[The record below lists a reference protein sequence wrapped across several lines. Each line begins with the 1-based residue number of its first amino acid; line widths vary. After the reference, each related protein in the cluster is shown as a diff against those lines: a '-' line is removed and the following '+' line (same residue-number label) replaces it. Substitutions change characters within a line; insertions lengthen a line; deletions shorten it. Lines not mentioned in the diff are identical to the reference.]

1 MLTNYE
7 EIVNNFA
14 SPTLVIAGPGAGKTY
29 LLADRVMRLLKNK
42 TNKETITVLAFTK
55 DARQRMQDELTDPK
69 GHWKLQFKQLPRILT
84 THSLAFEILNEN
96 PHDLGLLKT
105 NLSVQE
111 DSDVKQLMYRDAALI
126 LDFDEEDGRD
136 AHKCKQHGDC
146 RKRSSEKKCQICI
159 KYWEIMRKCNRVD
172 FDDQVL
178 FACEILEK
186 NSEILTKYQSRANHL
201 LLDEYQDFNAAQFR
215 LIELLSRKSRNGLFV
230 VGDDAQSIYGFRGG
244 SPKFI
249 LRFRQDFPNAQ
260 IGSLPYN
267 RRCPKGIMNTA
278 LSFVTRHYPE
288 YKGIKNVEDV
298 QFTNA
303 ADVEPYIWQAP
314 SEIAEAKEVANI
326 ARSSLEKEKTVLILA
341 PKKAFFPLL
350 VQKLRACHVAYDC
363 DESFLPKGIAVANR
377 FVEWVAYPED
387 NFRTRVVIEDLINT
401 GIAKVPGAAKT
412 RRCKPET
419 IEMRIAEEKRIAK
432 LWQRVDKQT
441 SLFSVI
447 QEIEDTYPTLEKIR
461 DALTKLIES
470 YNKFKKENAGEFMK
484 QLARA
489 SGIWIDPSNILKDLS
504 YLRKLLQPQQ
514 LSVDKLARLRTM
526 KKAKGLEAD
535 VVIAVGLERDVVPD
549 PRNEIEEEA
558 RVFYVCMTRTKA
570 SLYLIHAGRRPCDIS
585 YGDDNLAQ
593 ARSQFLDD
601 LGLQS
606 REQWPT
612 RGLSKLSPKSEK
624 RND

>member
-1 MLTNYE
+1 MLTSYE

-14 SPTLVIAGPGAGKTY
+14 APTLVIAGPGAGKTY
-29 LLADRVMRLLKNK
+29 LLADRVMRLLNNK

-55 DARQRMQDELTDPK
+55 DARQRMQDELTDSK

-84 THSLAFEILNEN
+84 THSLAFEILNEE
-96 PHDLGLLKT
+96 PHEVGLLKT
-105 NLSVQE
+105 NLYVQE
-111 DSDVKQLMYRDAALI
+111 DRDVQQLMYRDAGLI
-126 LDFDEEDGRD
+126 LGSAQEDGKEARE
-136 AHKCKQHGDC
+136 CKQHGDC
-146 RKRSSEKKCQICI
+146 RKRPSEKKCQVCM

-186 NSEILTKYQSRANHL
+186 NQEVLRKYQSGAKHL
-201 LLDEYQDFNAAQFR
+201 LIDEYQDFNAAQFR
-215 LIELLSRKSRNGLFV
+215 LIELLSKQSRNGLFV

-244 SPKFI
+244 TPKFI

-278 LSFVTRHYPE
+278 LSFVSRHYPE
-288 YKGIKNVEDV
+288 YTGIKNIDDI
-298 QFTNA
+298 QFTNTT
-303 ADVEPYIWQAP
+303 DIEPYIWQAP

-326 ARSSLEKEKTVLILA
+326 ARSSLEKGKTVLILA

-350 VQKLRACHVAYDC
+350 VEKLRACHVPYDC
-363 DESFLPKGIAVANR
+363 DESFLPQGIAIANR

-387 NFRTRVVIEDLINT
+387 NFRTRVVVEDLINT
-401 GIAKVPGAAKT
+401 GIARVPGAAK
-412 RRCKPET
+412 RRTYRPET
-419 IEMRIAEEKRIAK
+419 IEMRTAVEKMIAT
-432 LWQRVDKQT
+432 LWEHVDKHR

-447 QEIEDTYPTLEKIR
+447 QEIEDTYHTLEKIR
-461 DALTKLIES
+461 NALTKLIDS
-470 YNKFKKENAGEFMK
+470 YNEFKKDNAGEFMK
-484 QLARA
+484 QLSRA
-489 SGIWIDPSNILKDLS
+489 SGMWIDPSNILKDLS
-504 YLRKLLQPQQ
+504 YLTKFLQPQQ

-526 KKAKGLEAD
+526 KKAKGLQAD
-535 VVIAVGLERDVVPD
+535 VVIAVGLEKDVVPD

-558 RVFYVCMTRTKA
+558 RVFYVCMTRTKG

-585 YGDDNLAQ
+585 YRDDNLAQ

-601 LGLQS
+601 LGVQS
-606 REQWPT
+606 RKEWPT
-612 RGLSKLSPKSEK
+612 RG
-624 RND
+624 